1 MKRYQKPI
9 CVSKNEKKC
18 NLLSCLCD
26 SWEVRWQRVQE
37 LMQTKREFKI
47 WSKAFC
53 NLINHP
59 RKVKGNQTMLQHNCI
74 CEVVFTLLIILSLS
88 WHRLCC
94 RVEQEV
100 TTRVEAIASNL
111 KHTCLQKLSTDTQV
125 ALEEYAEM
133 SVNCQN
139 IELEN
144 AQLKEQNKRLR
155 STVYEQRIRLEINE
169 SLLSEMLKQ
178 LNRRLNKNRRE
189 ADTQTMREQEK
200 VTLPMLT
207 F

>member
-1 MKRYQKPI
+1 M
-9 CVSKNEKKC
+9 
-18 NLLSCLCD
+18 
-26 SWEVRWQRVQE
+26 
-37 LMQTKREFKI
+37 
-47 WSKAFC
+47 
-53 NLINHP
+53 
-59 RKVKGNQTMLQHNCI
+59 KGNQTMLQHNCI
-74 CEVVFTLLIILSLS
+74 CEVVFTLLTILSLS

-139 IELEN
+139 SELEN

-189 ADTQTMREQEK
+189 ADTQTMREPEK
-200 VTLPMLT
+200 MTLPMLT